1 MLWEWLSGL
10 EAAVWA
16 ALLGALSGSLA
27 AYVLRKIEE
36 LRRRQRELRGLR
48 RLLDVVTGYNEEIL
62 NTYSER
68 PDQVADPYRR
78 RLSTRAWDKTSVR
91 LTQLLKDDELLEDLA
106 EYYEE
111 IQAIAEYARYSEHTP
126 VTKRQVVPDLLP
138 RAISLSNRVRPR
150 LKDR

>member
-16 ALLGALSGSLA
+16 ALLGALIGSLA

-36 LRRRQRELRGLR
+36 LRWRQRELRGLR
-48 RLLDVVTGYNEEIL
+48 RLLDVETGYNEEIL

-111 IQAIAEYARYSEHTP
+111 IRVSMPKKLENFLLCARSLAEQPH
-126 VTKRQVVPDLLP
+126 LL
-138 RAISLSNRVRPR
+138 
-150 LKDR
+150 

>member
-1 MLWEWLSGL
+1 MLCEWLSGL

-16 ALLGALSGSLA
+16 ALLGALIGSLA

-36 LRRRQRELRGLR
+36 LRRRQRELRGLC
-48 RLLDVVTGYNEEIL
+48 RLLDVETGYNEEIL

-111 IQAIAEYARYSEHTP
+111 IRAIAEYARYPEHTP

-150 LKDR
+150 LKDK

>member
-16 ALLGALSGSLA
+16 ALLGALIGSLA

-48 RLLDVVTGYNEEIL
+48 RLLDVETGYNEEIL

-68 PDQVADPYRR
+68 PEQVADPYRR
-78 RLSTRAWDKTSVR
+78 RLSIRAWDKTSVR

-111 IQAIAEYARYSEHTP
+111 IRAIAEYARYSEHTP